1 MRDVFVEDFESE
13 LFTAA
18 FKKYFGEISTST
30 RNWKMLFRQMN
41 AEKDTTK
48 AIMRLVG
55 NTVVGFI
62 MFCEIELQCIFFS
75 EKFGYI
81 RELWVDTPY
90 RHAGH
95 GSHLMHLAEQYF
107 VGRKIP
113 QMALNA
119 LPGTEEFY
127 RKQGYSVSELIFS
140 DSESIFTKK
149 IYTITSSQ

>member
-1 MRDVFVEDFESE
+1 MRDVYVEDFESE
-13 LFTAA
+13 LFTTA
-18 FKKYFGEISTST
+18 FKKYFREISTSS
-30 RNWKMLFRQMN
+30 RNWEMLFRQMN

-48 AIMRLVG
+48 AIMRLDG

-81 RELWVDTPY
+81 RELWVDTPH

-95 GSHLMHLAEQYF
+95 GSHLMYLAEQYF
-107 VGRKIP
+107 VDRKIP

-119 LPGTEEFY
+119 APDSEEFY
-127 RKQGYSVSELIFS
+127 RKQGYSASEVIFS
-140 DSESIFTKK
+140 ESDTIFTKK
-149 IYTITSSQ
+149 ICIPASS